1 MSGKT
6 KIYFEGDGDLSILE
20 NKTVGVIGFGNQ
32 GRAQALNMRD
42 SGVQVIIGNEAEEQ
56 RYTEKALSENFT
68 VHSISATASMADV
81 LVCLLPDEVLP
92 GIFEREIRP
101 HLRTGACLIFASG
114 YNIAFDL
121 LSPPGEV
128 DVGMIA
134 PRMIGVGVRET
145 YLSGEGF
152 YSFISLHRDAT
163 GRGMETLLACAKA
176 VGTLKKGAVAVSMK
190 EEALL
195 DLYNEQAFGP
205 AFGRVLL
212 NAIDVLLSNGLP
224 PEAVLIEMYLSG
236 EMSYTYQKMAQVGL
250 VNQLSFHS
258 QTSQNGAMS
267 RGFRYLGLP
276 LKEKFQQTFDEIN
289 SGEFA
294 REWKRPLSRMKF
306 RALKFFATRQR
317 ISRIERDVRK
327 NLRLP
332 EFDTDS
338 AAEDIERLLK
348 NPELQSDLNEI
359 RKLYEAE

>member
-6 KIYFEGDGDLSILE
+6 QIYFEADGDLSILE
-20 NKTVGVIGFGNQ
+20 DKTVGVIGYGNQ

-42 SGVQVIIGNEAEEQ
+42 SGVRVIIGNEAEER

-68 VHSISATASMADV
+68 VHSISETASTADI
-81 LVCLLPDEVLP
+81 LFLLLPDEVLP
-92 GIFEREIRP
+92 GVFERDIRP
-101 HLRTGACLIFASG
+101 HLRTGVCLIFASG

-121 LSPPGEV
+121 LSPPGDV
-128 DVGMIA
+128 DVAMIA

-163 GRGMETLLACAKA
+163 GRGMDTLLACAKA
-176 VGTLKKGAVAVSMK
+176 LGTLKKGAVAVSMK
-190 EEALL
+190 QEALL
-195 DLYNEQAFGP
+195 DLYNEQAFGA

-250 VNQLSFHS
+250 VNQVNLHS
-258 QTSQNGAMS
+258 HTSQYGAMS
-267 RGFRYLGLP
+267 RGIRYMGLP
-276 LKEKFQQTFDEIN
+276 LKEKFQRTFDEIN

-294 REWKRPLSRMKF
+294 REWKNPLSRMKF
-306 RALKFFATRQR
+306 KALKFFASKQK
-317 ISRIERDVRK
+317 ISKIERDVRK

-332 EFDTDS
+332 EFDMSS
-338 AAEDIERLLK
+338 AAEDIEELLK
-348 NPELQSDLNEI
+348 KPELQSDLNEI
-359 RKLYEAE
+359 RELYEAE